1 MAKLLYQGHG
11 SYRITADDGR
21 VLYLDPYAGE
31 GYDLPADIVLV
42 THEHYDHNKLELL
55 TMKPNTVVLRA
66 ADMLI
71 DGIYRTVDLAGIRVE
86 AVPAYNKNHPKDECV
101 GYLIS
106 VDGVMVYASGDTST
120 TDYMDTL
127 SARKLD
133 YALLPTDGVYNMDIP
148 EAMDC
153 ARRIGA
159 RHTIPI
165 HMKPG
170 ALYDDEKAKTFTVPS
185 ALLIRPGEEILL

>member
-55 TMKPNTVVLRA
+55 TMKPDTVVLRT

-71 DGIYRTVDLAGIRVE
+71 DGIYQTVDLAGIRVE

-153 ARRIGA
+153 AQRIGA

-170 ALYDDEKAKTFTVPS
+170 ALYDDEKAKAFTVPS

>member
-55 TMKPNTVVLRA
+55 TMKPDTVVLRA

-71 DGIYRTVDLAGIRVE
+71 DGIYQTVDLAGIRVE

-127 SARKLD
+127 AVRKLD

-153 ARRIGA
+153 AQRIGA

-170 ALYDDEKAKTFTVPS
+170 ALYDDEKAKAFIVPS

>member
-55 TMKPNTVVLRA
+55 TMKPDTVVLRA

-127 SARKLD
+127 AVRKLD

-170 ALYDDEKAKTFTVPS
+170 ALYDGEKAKAFTVPS

>member
-153 ARRIGA
+153 AQRIGA

>member
-55 TMKPNTVVLRA
+55 TMKPDTVVLRA

-127 SARKLD
+127 AARKLD

-153 ARRIGA
+153 AQRIGA

-170 ALYDDEKAKTFTVPS
+170 ALYDDEKAKAFTVPS

>member
-55 TMKPNTVVLRA
+55 TMKPDTVVLRA

-127 SARKLD
+127 AVRKLD

-170 ALYDDEKAKTFTVPS
+170 ALYDDEKAKAFTVPS

>member
-11 SYRITADDGR
+11 SYRITTDDGR

-55 TMKPNTVVLRA
+55 TMKPDTVVLRA

-106 VDGVMVYASGDTST
+106 VDGVMVYASGDTSNT
-120 TDYMDTL
+120 NYMDTL
-127 SARKLD
+127 AARKLD

-153 ARRIGA
+153 AGRIGA

-170 ALYDDEKAKTFTVPS
+170 ALYDDEKAKAFTVPS

>member
-55 TMKPNTVVLRA
+55 TMKPDTVVLRA

-127 SARKLD
+127 AVRKLD

-153 ARRIGA
+153 AQRIGA

-170 ALYDDEKAKTFTVPS
+170 ALYDDEKAKAFTVPS

>member
-55 TMKPNTVVLRA
+55 TMKPDTVVLRA

-71 DGIYRTVDLAGIRVE
+71 DGIYQTVDLAGIRVE

-127 SARKLD
+127 AVRKLD

>member
-55 TMKPNTVVLRA
+55 TMKPDTVVLRA

-153 ARRIGA
+153 ARRIDA

>member
-11 SYRITADDGR
+11 SYRITTDDGR

-55 TMKPNTVVLRA
+55 TMKPDTVVLRA

>member
-21 VLYLDPYAGE
+21 VLYMDPYAGE

-55 TMKPNTVVLRA
+55 TMKPDTVVLRA

-127 SARKLD
+127 AARELD

-170 ALYDDEKAKTFTVPS
+170 ALYDDEKAKAFTVPS

>member
-55 TMKPNTVVLRA
+55 TMKPDTIVLRA

-127 SARKLD
+127 AVRKLD

-153 ARRIGA
+153 AQRIGA

-170 ALYDDEKAKTFTVPS
+170 ALYDDEKAKAFTVPS

>member
-55 TMKPNTVVLRA
+55 TMKPDTVVLRA

-120 TDYMDTL
+120 TDHMDTL
-127 SARKLD
+127 AARKLD

-170 ALYDDEKAKTFTVPS
+170 ALYDDEKAKAFTVPS

>member
-55 TMKPNTVVLRA
+55 TMKPDTVVLRA

>member
-55 TMKPNTVVLRA
+55 TMKPDTVVLRA

-106 VDGVMVYASGDTST
+106 VDCVMVYASGDTST

-127 SARKLD
+127 AVRKLD

-170 ALYDDEKAKTFTVPS
+170 ALYDDEKAKAFTVPS

>member
-55 TMKPNTVVLRA
+55 TMKPDTVVLRA

-153 ARRIGA
+153 AQRIGA

-170 ALYDDEKAKTFTVPS
+170 ALYDDEKAKAFTVPS

>member
-55 TMKPNTVVLRA
+55 TMKPDTVVLRA

-71 DGIYRTVDLAGIRVE
+71 DGIYQTVDLAGIRVE

-153 ARRIGA
+153 AQRIGA

-170 ALYDDEKAKTFTVPS
+170 ALYDDEKAKAFTVPS

>member
-31 GYDLPADIVLV
+31 GYDLPADTVLV

-55 TMKPNTVVLRA
+55 TMKPDTVVLRA

-127 SARKLD
+127 AVRKLD

-170 ALYDDEKAKTFTVPS
+170 ALYDDEKAKAFTVPS

>member
-21 VLYLDPYAGE
+21 VLYMDPYAGE

-55 TMKPNTVVLRA
+55 TMKPDTVVLRA

-127 SARKLD
+127 AVRKLD

-153 ARRIGA
+153 AQRIGA

-170 ALYDDEKAKTFTVPS
+170 ALYDDEKAKAFTVPS

>member
-31 GYDLPADIVLV
+31 GYDLSADIVLV

-55 TMKPNTVVLRA
+55 TMKPDTVVLRA

-127 SARKLD
+127 AVRKLD

-170 ALYDDEKAKTFTVPS
+170 ALYDGEKAKAFTVPS